1 MERDY
6 PRGRVRREPRASRF
20 VNYEIDFERAADAG
34 YRQPCHLWRN
44 APSAVPGVDAVSL
57 PRVHEGQANFSNY

>member
-6 PRGRVRREPRASRF
+6 PRGRVYCEPRASRF
-20 VNYEIDFERAADAG
+20 ANYEIDFERVADAG

-44 APSAVPGVDAVSL
+44 ASSTVPGVDAVPL
-57 PRVHEGQANFSNY
+57 PCVHEGQANFSNY